1 MKINLKLLDSDSA
14 ITSNILKALV
24 PQINLLFNKSIKNI
38 RSEIILALSNALKSE
53 PEYSQLVS
61 GMLKADLGISN
72 SSAVDSI
79 VEELANTT
87 NVTLIP
93 VSVFGNSIKGGILIE
108 AIRSDNISNII
119 YSDNAYVVD
128 AKGYSM
134 PWLEWLLL
142 MGNSVLVKGYDVRYG
157 PHPNSRSGNGIMVK
171 SNRDWRVPPEY
182 QGTAGDNWTTRAI
195 DRLDN
200 QITNIITNNIKKNL

>member
-14 ITSNILKALV
+14 IASKILKALV
-24 PQINLLFNKSIKNI
+24 PQINLLLNKSIKNI
-38 RSEIILALSNALKSE
+38 KSEIILALSNALKSE

-72 SSAVDSI
+72 SSVVDSI

-87 NVTLIP
+87 NVTLMP

-157 PHPNSRSGNGIMVK
+157 PNPNSRSGNGIMVK

-195 DRLDN
+195 DRLEN
-200 QITNIITNNIKKNL
+200 QITNIISNNIKKNL

>member
-1 MKINLKLLDSDSA
+1 MKINLKLLDSNSA
-14 ITSNILKALV
+14 IASKILKALV

-38 RSEIILALSNALKSE
+38 KSEIILALSNALKSE

-72 SSAVDSI
+72 SSVVDSI

-87 NVTLIP
+87 NVTLMP
-93 VSVFGNSIKGGILIE
+93 VSVFGNSMKGGILIE

-119 YSDNAYVVD
+119 YSDSAYVVD

-157 PHPNSRSGNGIMVK
+157 PNPNSRSGNGIMVK
-171 SNRDWRVPPEY
+171 SNGDWRVPPEY

-195 DRLDN
+195 DRLEN
-200 QITNIITNNIKKNL
+200 QITNIISNNIKKNL

>member
-1 MKINLKLLDSDSA
+1 MKINLKLLDSDSTIA
-14 ITSNILKALV
+14 SNILKALV

-72 SSAVDSI
+72 SSVVDSI

-87 NVTLIP
+87 NVTLMP
-93 VSVFGNSIKGGILIE
+93 ASVFGNSIKGGILIE

-157 PHPNSRSGNGIMVK
+157 PNPNSRSGNGIMVK
-171 SNRDWRVPPEY
+171 SNGDWRVPPEY
-182 QGTAGDNWTTRAI
+182 QGTAEDNWTTRAI
-195 DRLDN
+195 DRLEN
-200 QITNIITNNIKKNL
+200 QITNIISNNIKKNL

>member
-14 ITSNILKALV
+14 IASKILKALV

-38 RSEIILALSNALKSE
+38 KSEIILALSNALKSE

-61 GMLKADLGISN
+61 GMLKADLGISD
-72 SSAVDSI
+72 SSVVDSI

-87 NVTLIP
+87 NVTLTP

-157 PHPNSRSGNGIMVK
+157 PNPNSRSGNGIMVK
-171 SNRDWRVPPEY
+171 SNGDWRVPPEY

-195 DRLDN
+195 DRLEN
-200 QITNIITNNIKKNL
+200 QITNIISNNIKKNL